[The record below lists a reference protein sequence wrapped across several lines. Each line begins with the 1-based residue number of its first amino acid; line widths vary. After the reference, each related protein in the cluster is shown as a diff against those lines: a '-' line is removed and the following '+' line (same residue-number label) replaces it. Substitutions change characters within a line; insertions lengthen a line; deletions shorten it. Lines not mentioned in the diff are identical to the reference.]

1 MTVHS
6 EGVHL
11 KELGIGESQKITQQ
25 SKASK
30 SGANLLTL
38 KSRGGDSAGIQKQ
51 SHVKRCLERSSDLQT
66 AQDRS

>member
-38 KSRGGDSAGIQKQ
+38 K
-51 SHVKRCLERSSDLQT
+51 VKRREQCWNLEAESCKKMS
-66 AQDRS
+66 